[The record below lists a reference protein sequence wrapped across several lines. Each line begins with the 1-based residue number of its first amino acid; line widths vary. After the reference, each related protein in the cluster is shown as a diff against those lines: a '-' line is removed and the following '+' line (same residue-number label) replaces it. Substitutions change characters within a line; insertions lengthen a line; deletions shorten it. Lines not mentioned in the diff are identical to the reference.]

1 MRPLTRVFIY
11 CANLNLISVSTVSL
25 TAGSGLPRSKVQPT
39 GGFTVNSVNTKM
51 SESSKKAQFEAAVSG
66 IMDRLYGAAMRY
78 TRNPVNAED
87 LMADTLVKAWSN
99 IESLN
104 DFDRF
109 ESWITRILS
118 NTYIS
123 QWRRQKTSEGIFDDD
138 HCPDDLDDSHSLYA
152 RLHQPFLLWWGT
164 PEKTFVNDLLARDIE
179 RAMDSIP
186 EVYRIVVIMVEVL
199 GHTYEEASDSLEVP
213 IGTVRSRLSRGR
225 RLLQDALWKNAKDSG
240 IN

>member
-1 MRPLTRVFIY
+1 MSPLTVS
-11 CANLNLISVSTVSL
+11 IS
-25 TAGSGLPRSKVQPT
+25 AGACFPGLKGQRT
-39 GGFTVNSVNTKM
+39 GSIAVYSMNTKM
-51 SESSKKAQFEAAVSG
+51 SEPDKKAQFEAAVAG
-66 IMDRLYGAAMRY
+66 VMDRLYGAAMRY
-78 TRNPVNAED
+78 TRNPANAED
-87 LMADTLVKAWSN
+87 LLADTLAKAWSN
-99 IESLN
+99 IGSLN

-109 ESWITRILS
+109 ESWITRILT

-123 QWRRQKTSEGIFDDD
+123 QWRRQKTSEGIFDDS
-138 HCPDDLDDSHSLYA
+138 HCADDLDDTHSLYA

-164 PEKTFVNDLLARDIE
+164 PEKTFVNNLLAQDIE

-199 GHTYEEASDSLEVP
+199 GHTYEEASESLEVP

-225 RLLQDALWKNAKDSG
+225 RLLQDALWKNAKDAD